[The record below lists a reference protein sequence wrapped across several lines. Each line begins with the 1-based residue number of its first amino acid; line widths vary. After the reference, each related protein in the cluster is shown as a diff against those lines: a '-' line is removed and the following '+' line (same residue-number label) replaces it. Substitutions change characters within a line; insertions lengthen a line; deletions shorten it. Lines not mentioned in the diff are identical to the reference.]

1 MSILDTLTKSLVE
14 VYASQLNKE
23 EQEQLIEALEI
34 VANDE
39 KYNKFKNMFPE
50 TGPYRRELYKKHLK
64 FFAAGAKYRER
75 GFIAGNRIGKSEA
88 GAFETTCHLTG
99 IYPDWWEGKRFTK
112 PILAWAGGDTAA
124 TCRDIIQNKL
134 LGSIGDFG
142 SGMIPKDLI
151 VETKTRRNVPDA
163 IETIRVRHISGGI
176 STLVL
181 KTYDQGREAWQ
192 GAEVDFVWIDEEC
205 PQEVYGEALIRLMT
219 TQGSAILTFTP
230 LSGLTELVT
239 NFLENS
245 QETDAKYPK
254 HITTVSWDDVPHISQ
269 EMKEEMLAATP
280 PALRDARSKGEPTVG
295 SGKIYPVDISKIV
308 VEDFQIPKHYQKAY
322 AMDVGW
328 ASTSASFGAWD
339 RDNDIIYIYS
349 EHKQGEAEPIIHAEA
364 IKSRGEWLKGVIDPA
379 ARGRSQIDG
388 NNLFEMYRKAG
399 LHIYPAQNAVEA
411 GIYEVWQRLSTGR
424 LKIFASCTQTLKEL
438 ALYHRDDKGKI
449 VKKNDHL
456 MDAMRYLII
465 SASGSGSGIWQ
476 YPNDPML
483 NRKVVDISSY
493 MKAMI

>member
-1 MSILDTLTKSLVE
+1 MSLLDTLTKSLVE
-14 VYASQLNKE
+14 VYASQLN
-23 EQEQLIEALEI
+23 EQEQLDLIEALEI

-50 TGPYRRELYKKHLK
+50 TGEYRRELYQKHMR

-75 GFIAGNRIGKSEA
+75 GFIAGNRVGKSEA
-88 GAFETTCHLTG
+88 GAYEMTCHLTG
-99 IYPDWWEGKRFTK
+99 VYPDWWEGKRFNR

-142 SGMIPKDLI
+142 SGMIPKELI

-163 IETIRVRHISGGI
+163 IETIRVKHISGGV
-176 STLVL
+176 STLVI

-192 GAEVDFVWIDEEC
+192 GAEVDFCWVDEEC
-205 PQEVYGEALIRLMT
+205 DQSVYGEALIRLMT
-219 TQGSAILTFTP
+219 TKGSMILTFTP

-269 EMKEEMLAATP
+269 EMKDEMLAATP
-280 PALRDARSKGEPTVG
+280 PQLRDARSKGEPTVG
-295 SGKIYPVDISKIV
+295 SGRIYPIDMKNVIVNDFKI
-308 VEDFQIPKHYQKAY
+308 PRHWMKAY
-322 AMDVGW
+322 GMDVGW
-328 ASTSASFGAWD
+328 NNTAVVFGAWD
-339 RDNDIIYIYS
+339 RENDTVYIYS
-349 EHKQGEAEPIIHAEA
+349 EHKQGEVEPIMHAQA
-364 IKSRGEWLKGVIDPA
+364 IKARGEWLRGVIDPA
-379 ARGRSQIDG
+379 SRGRSQIDG
-388 NNLFEMYRKAG
+388 NNLFQLYKKEG
-399 LHIYPAQNAVEA
+399 LNIYPAENAVEA

-424 LKIFASCTQTLKEL
+424 LKIFSSCTNILKEFN
-438 ALYHRDDKGKI
+438 LYHRDEKGKI

-456 MDAMRYLII
+456 LDSARYLLM
-465 SASGSGSGIWQ
+465 SMNTTVWQ
-476 YPNDPML
+476 YPSSPSGKD
-483 NRKVVDISSY
+483 KVVNLSQY
-493 MKAMI
+493 MKACV

>member
-1 MSILDTLTKSLVE
+1 MSLLDGLTKSLLE
-14 VYASQLNKE
+14 MYSTKLN
-23 EQEQLIEALEI
+23 EQEQKELLEALEI

-39 KYNKFKNMFPE
+39 KYNKFNNMFPE
-50 TGPYRRELYKKHLK
+50 TGLYRRELYKKHLN
-64 FFAAGAKYRER
+64 FFRAGAKYRER
-75 GFIAGNRIGKSEA
+75 AFIAGNRIGKSEA

-99 IYPDWWEGKRFTK
+99 LYPDWWEGKRFNK

-163 IETIRVRHISGGI
+163 IETIRVRHATGGI
-176 STLVL
+176 STLVI

-192 GAEVDFVWIDEEC
+192 GAEVDFVWVDEEC
-205 PQEVYGEALIRLMT
+205 DQSVYGEALIRLMT

-295 SGKIYPVDISKIV
+295 SGRIYPVDMNKV
-308 VEDFQIPKHYQKAY
+308 VVDDFKIPKHWMKAY
-322 AMDVGW
+322 GFDVGW
-328 ASTSASFGAWD
+328 NASACTFGAWD
-339 RDNDIIYIYS
+339 RDNDVVYIYS
-349 EHKQGEAEPIIHAEA
+349 EHKQGEVEPVIHAQT
-364 IKSRGEWLKGVIDPA
+364 IKARGTWLRGVIDPA
-379 ARGRSQIDG
+379 SRGRSQIDG
-388 NNLFEMYRKAG
+388 NNLFQLYKKEG
-399 LHIYPAQNAVEA
+399 LNIYPADNAIEA

-424 LKIFASCTQTLKEL
+424 LKIFSSCTSLIKEFN
-438 ALYHRDDKGKI
+438 LYHRNDKGAI

-456 MDAMRYLII
+456 LDSLRYLLM
-465 SASGSGSGIWQ
+465 SMNSTIWQ
-476 YPNDPML
+476 YPQDGKQ
-483 NRKVVDISSY
+483 RDKVVDMNQY
-493 MKAMI
+493 MRACI